1 MFLDKYLNSVYMDII
16 YDTYDEKYLEI
27 MNEDNF
33 LRVCSLLKS
42 KGFYFI
48 EDIIIKY
55 LELFEIDVKYVE
67 KAIND
72 MERKLGSNYISILGN
87 NISMIS
93 EIIDNCYLYM
103 EEDM

>member
-16 YDTYDEKYLEI
+16 YDTYDEEYLKTLDE
-27 MNEDNF
+27 NNF

-42 KGFYFI
+42 KVFYFI

-55 LELFEIDVKYVE
+55 LELFEIDVRYIE
-67 KAIND
+67 RAIND
-72 MERKLGSNYISILGN
+72 MERKLGSNYINILGN

-93 EIIDNCYLYM
+93 DVIDNCYLYM

>member
-16 YDTYDEKYLEI
+16 YDTYDEEYLKSLDE
-27 MNEDNF
+27 NNF

-55 LELFEIDVKYVE
+55 LELFEIDVRYIE
-67 KAIND
+67 RAIND
-72 MERKLGSNYISILGN
+72 MERKLGSNYINILGN
-87 NISMIS
+87 NINMIS
-93 EIIDNCYLYM
+93 DVIDNCYLYM

>member
-55 LELFEIDVKYVE
+55 LEFFEIDVKYVE

-72 MERKLGSNYISILGN
+72 MERKLGSNYINILGN